1 MWTTLPLCLA
11 LSAEHANWNQVRVE
25 TKISGDCSHPIKWNS
40 ITITLFVINFLWN
53 LIVKNEK
60 SHWWS
65 DVVVLVSHLPAA
77 MTWRMVPARVQT
89 ARAHLQARSSSKMP
103 RLLPLWSAIYPG
115 TNYSLWKL
123 MTPATLSNLFSKFF
137 SRFVSRLQPIEFSTK
152 GGQRL
157 RPQYFLSKSWQVH
170 RSCANG
176 PEEAMLQS

>member
-65 DVVVLVSHLPAA
+65 DVVVLVSHYGPPAIQCLIFQQL
-77 MTWRMVPARVQT
+77 WRGEWFQREFRQPELTSKQEA
-89 ARAHLQARSSSKMP
+89 QARCQGFYHYDPQFILEPITVFGSWWPQQLCPTYFPSSSLDLCHVCSP
-103 RLLPLWSAIYPG
+103 
-115 TNYSLWKL
+115 
-123 MTPATLSNLFSKFF
+123 
-137 SRFVSRLQPIEFSTK
+137 
-152 GGQRL
+152 
-157 RPQYFLSKSWQVH
+157 
-170 RSCANG
+170 
-176 PEEAMLQS
+176 